1 MWDNI
6 PDLRPYTRW
15 WFHIFV
21 VFTPI
26 LGVSWSNLTCA
37 YFSDAWF
44 NHQLVICFF
53 KDSKITVASEANV
66 AFWVRHTKA
75 TVKTFSPLQL
85 ARTIHGF
92 GIAGVED
99 PALYRQLC
107 NDTVLDWLRWLLINW
122 DTWLI
127 EMCNDCLVALIDWDD
142 YCIEKLFWLVEEAA
156 VCTWC
161 RSRSWESYWPIS

>member
-1 MWDNI
+1 MRQYPWLTTLYQVMVSNI
-6 PDLRPYTRW
+6 CYFHPDPWGFMIQFDLRIFFRCEVQPPTRYM
-15 WFHIFV
+15 FLQRF
-21 VFTPI
+21 
-26 LGVSWSNLTCA
+26 
-37 YFSDAWF
+37 
-44 NHQLVICFF
+44 Q
-53 KDSKITVASEANV
+53 DSTVASDANV

-107 NDTVLDWLRWLLINW
+107 NDT
-122 DTWLI
+122 WLI
-127 EMCNDCLVALIDWDD
+127 EMCNDCLAALIDWDD
-142 YCIEKLFWLVEEAA
+142 YCIEKLFWLWLVEEAA